1 LLDISREAGMEKRY
15 TLLRIIGT
23 IYRILGFIGIVITI
37 LGSIGMCV
45 IGFLGSTFISEYAA
59 WIDLGF
65 GPGEYVQVAISLIM
79 AVLIFVN
86 GTAVSLASYAFGEG
100 IHLLISLEKSARL
113 TTRLI
118 QT

>member
-1 LLDISREAGMEKRY
+1 MEKRY

-23 IYRILGFIGIVITI
+23 IYRILGIIGIVITI

-45 IGFLGSTFISEYAA
+45 VGFLGSTFISEYAA

-79 AVLIFVN
+79 AVGIFIN